1 MSVSDPHLSALVHH
15 REHLD
20 RAIGLRAVE
29 IVRAWL
35 IKTNRSH
42 LCIDEENRS
51 LAVTDDRRELLDERA
66 EAQNH
71 GFAFDVLNDAIGNLP
86 PEVTRWEQTAPSGY
100 TVVLADLNAHLG
112 RAHSDRN
119 PSPIASLDSW
129 EAQ

>member
-1 MSVSDPHLSALVHH
+1 MHH

-71 GFAFDVLNDAIGNLP
+71 GFAFDGLNDAIGNLP